1 MKPVIIIALA
11 FVFLFV
17 PLTSFAEEYYYFD
30 EILLVSPPVFCAMEF
45 EDTQLP
51 NAQSQLME
59 ITKNA
64 VLDWESK
71 LVEATN
77 NQEGWDFKLII
88 FSVEEQQELFFDSDC
103 TVNIYFEREP
113 IFDEDLGYAG
123 YTEAYLF
130 FSDIR
135 IFYLEPV
142 FEFKGKIIEVD
153 GELWEE
159 LEITGFKNILD
170 EDLHHIIRHE
180 IGHSLGLD
188 HPKFESK
195 DFVKES
201 FSVLNSPS
209 IMLDDSDWDITV
221 ELRFEITDYDIR
233 SVVNLYG
240 EDGINEFDYL
250 SLIDYAVVI
259 VIFLIIA
266 YLINRKFRKKDSKL
280 IPLDDD

>member
-1 MKPVIIIALA
+1 LKPVIIIAI
-11 FVFLFV
+11 VFALLFPV
-17 PLTSFAEEYYYFD
+17 NVFAEEYYYFD
-30 EILLVSPPVFCAMEF
+30 EILLVSPPIFCAMEF
-45 EDTQLP
+45 EDEMLP
-51 NAQSQLME
+51 TAQEQLME

-64 VLDWESK
+64 ILDWKNK
-71 LVEATN
+71 LIEATGE
-77 NQEGWDFKLII
+77 QEGWNFQYRQ
-88 FSVEEQQELFFDSDC
+88 FSVEEQQNLFFDLDC

-123 YTEAYLF
+123 YTESYLF
-130 FSDIR
+130 FSDIT
-135 IFYLEPV
+135 IFYLEPIY
-142 FEFKGKIIEVD
+142 EFKGKTVEVD

-170 EDLHHIIRHE
+170 EDLNHVIRHE

-188 HPKFESK
+188 HPKFESN

-259 VIFLIIA
+259 IIFLIIA
-266 YLINRKFRKKDSKL
+266 YLLNRKFRKKDSRL
-280 IPLDDD
+280 ISLDDD

>member
-1 MKPVIIIALA
+1 MKPVIIIAI
-11 FVFLFV
+11 VFALLFPV
-17 PLTSFAEEYYYFD
+17 NVFAEEYYYFD
-30 EILLVSPPVFCAMEF
+30 EILLVSPPIFCAMEF
-45 EDTQLP
+45 EDEMLP
-51 NAQSQLME
+51 TAQEQLME

-64 VLDWESK
+64 ILDWKNK
-71 LVEATN
+71 LIEATGE
-77 NQEGWDFKLII
+77 QEGWNFQYRQ
-88 FSVEEQQELFFDSDC
+88 FSVEEQQNLFFDLDC

-123 YTEAYLF
+123 YTESYLF
-130 FSDIR
+130 FSDIT
-135 IFYLEPV
+135 IFYLEPIY
-142 FEFKGKIIEVD
+142 EFKGKTVEVD

-170 EDLHHIIRHE
+170 EDLNHVIRHE

-188 HPKFESK
+188 HPKFESN

-259 VIFLIIA
+259 IIFLIIA
-266 YLINRKFRKKDSKL
+266 YLLNRKFRKKDSRL
-280 IPLDDD
+280 ISLDDD